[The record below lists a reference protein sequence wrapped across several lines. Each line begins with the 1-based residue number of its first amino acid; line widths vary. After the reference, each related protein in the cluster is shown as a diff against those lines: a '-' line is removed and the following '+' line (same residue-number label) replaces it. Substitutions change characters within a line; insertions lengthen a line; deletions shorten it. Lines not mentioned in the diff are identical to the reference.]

1 MASLTPLSKTLI
13 GLVVVGAMAS
23 AVWHLGLKDRLG
35 PWLPP
40 AITSPAPKVPS
51 TSEIEPQPPAAVPDP
66 SPPISPV
73 PTPVQASSDAG
84 LSPAEHA
91 ERGRQLLRQ
100 GQAEQA
106 RWHLEQAVAGGDA
119 AAACHLGDMTLQ
131 GQGGLSAQHEA
142 AARLFQLAQARGVI
156 CFAAS
161 R

>member
-23 AVWHLGLKDRLG
+23 AVWHLGLKDRFG
-35 PWLPP
+35 PGLPP
-40 AITSPAPKVPS
+40 AITPS
-51 TSEIEPQPPAAVPDP
+51 TSKLPSSAAIEPQPTAVAPDT
-66 SPPISPV
+66 SPPMSPV
-73 PTPVQASSDAG
+73 PTPVQASSEAG

-131 GQGGLSAQHEA
+131 GQGGLSVQHEA